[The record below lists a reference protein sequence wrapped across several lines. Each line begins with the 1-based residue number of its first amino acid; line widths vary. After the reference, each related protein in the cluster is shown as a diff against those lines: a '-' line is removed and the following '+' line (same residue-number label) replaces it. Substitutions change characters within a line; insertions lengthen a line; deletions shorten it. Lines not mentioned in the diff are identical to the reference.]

1 MKIITCDKEKQLT
14 ELQIQLIEKLNNDIQ
29 SVLELTI
36 NELADSLFINTST
49 LSRLIKKLGF
59 ENYSKF
65 KVWVAG
71 KYNNIKEFDIQE
83 DDTTLHN
90 VIDNIYKLHTYA
102 LDETYRNLKINQL
115 EQIIDTIHNSN
126 RIVIWGIS
134 RHSLICDNLNLHLNV
149 LKYNST
155 YLSNYYA
162 TIQIIETLGS
172 GDLLILVSKSLQD
185 AEYHFLIEIA
195 TKRNVQI
202 ILLTINKEYKGPP
215 NVQKLTLENTEI
227 LNFYVDNHRYVSRL
241 MLINII
247 FGMLIAKY
255 HPTHNEEYQDYYLA
269 IDEWHEYVKKMK

>member
-1 MKIITCDKEKQLT
+1 MKIITYEKENQLT
-14 ELQIQLIEKLNNDIQ
+14 DLQIQLIEKLNNDIQ

-71 KYNNIKEFDIQE
+71 KYNNIKEFDIQKNE
-83 DDTTLHN
+83 TTLHN
-90 VIDNIYKLHTYA
+90 IIDNIYKLHTYA
-102 LDETYRNLKINQL
+102 LDETYRNLKVNQL
-115 EQIIDTIHNSN
+115 EKFIDTIHTSE

-134 RHSLICDNLNLHLNV
+134 RHTLVCENLNLHLNV

-155 YLSNYYA
+155 YLVNYYA
-162 TIQIIETLGS
+162 TIQLIETLS
-172 GDLLILVSKSLQD
+172 ENDLLILISKSLQD

-195 TKRNVQI
+195 TKRNVKI

-215 NVQKLTLENTEI
+215 NLQKLTLENTEI
-227 LNFYVDNHRYVSRL
+227 LNFYVDNPRYVSRL

-255 HPTHNEEYQDYYLA
+255 HPTHNEEYQDYYAA
-269 IDEWHEYVKKMK
+269 IDEWHEYIKKIK